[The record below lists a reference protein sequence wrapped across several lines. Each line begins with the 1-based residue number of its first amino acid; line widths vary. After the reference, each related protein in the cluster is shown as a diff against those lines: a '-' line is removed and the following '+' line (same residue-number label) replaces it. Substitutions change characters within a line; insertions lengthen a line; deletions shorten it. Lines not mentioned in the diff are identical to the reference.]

1 MIWQEQYQHLR
12 EALTAVHEI
21 SEAEAMAALVVE
33 HVGKKKFSQIK
44 QEEVVADEA
53 VQIEQ
58 ILQQL
63 LTHRPLQYVL
73 NEAWFYGLKFEVN
86 ETVLIPRPETEEL
99 VDWIVKEVRAK
110 KYEVRSKPR
119 PTPSPDGLT
128 IAGEPIQKQ
137 NVRDT
142 KQEVQTEDSSYIVHR
157 TSYIS
162 ILDIGTGSGCIP
174 IALKKN
180 LPEAE
185 VSAIDVCSE
194 ALHTAT
200 ANAVN
205 NETEINFQLLD
216 FLDESKWDQL
226 SKYNI
231 IVSNPPYIKTTEANT
246 MSKHVLE
253 FEPHKALF
261 VPDDDA
267 LLFYRKIADFAL
279 QHLQANGAVYVE
291 INQQLGKETVE
302 LFQQKG
308 FTVELRNDMSGNERM
323 VKASL

>member
-1 MIWQEQYQHLR
+1 MTWQEQYQHLR
-12 EALTAVHEI
+12 EALATIHDE
-21 SEAEAMAALVVE
+21 SEAEAIAALMVE
-33 HVGKKKFSQIK
+33 HVAKKKMQQIK
-44 QEEVVADEA
+44 QEIITADEA
-53 VQIEQ
+53 QEIDR
-58 ILQQL
+58 ILKQL

-86 ETVLIPRPETEEL
+86 ESVLIPRPETEEL
-99 VDWIVKEVRAK
+99 VDWTIK
-110 KYEVRSKPR
+110 EVRSKLAQHSLGEVEKCEVR
-119 PTPSPDGLT
+119 SEALTTHYSPLT
-128 IAGEPIQKQ
+128 
-137 NVRDT
+137 
-142 KQEVQTEDSSYIVHR
+142 
-157 TSYIS
+157 

-174 IALKKN
+174 IAIKKN
-180 LPEAE
+180 LPETE

-200 ANAVN
+200 TNAVN
-205 NETEINFQLLD
+205 NETEISFQLLD

-226 SKYNI
+226 SKYDI

-261 VPDDDA
+261 VPDEDA

-279 QHLQANGAVYVE
+279 HHLQPTGAVYVE
-291 INQQLGKETVE
+291 INQQLGKETVG

-308 FTVELRNDMSGNERM
+308 FTLELRNDMSGNERM
-323 VKASL
+323 VKAVL

>member
-1 MIWQEQYQHLR
+1 MTWQEQYQHLR
-12 EALTAVHEI
+12 EALAAIHET
-21 SEAEAMAALVVE
+21 SEAEVMAAMVVE
-33 HVGKKKFSQIK
+33 YVAKKKINHLK
-44 QEEVVADEA
+44 HEEVLIEETQ
-53 VQIEQ
+53 QINQ

-73 NEAWFYGLKFEVN
+73 NEAWFYGLKFEVS

-99 VDWIVKEVRAK
+99 ADWIIKEVRSK
-110 KYEVRSKPR
+110 KYEVRSELL
-119 PTPSPDGLT
+119 TTHYSPLT
-128 IAGEPIQKQ
+128 
-137 NVRDT
+137 
-142 KQEVQTEDSSYIVHR
+142 
-157 TSYIS
+157 

-180 LPEAE
+180 LPETE

-200 ANAVN
+200 TNALN

-226 SKYNI
+226 SKYDI
-231 IVSNPPYIKTTEANT
+231 IVSNPPYIKSTEANT
-246 MSKHVLE
+246 MSKHVLD

-261 VPDDDA
+261 VQDEDA

-279 QHLQANGAVYVE
+279 HHLLPNGAVYVE
-291 INQQLGKETVE
+291 INQQLGQETVE
-302 LFQQKG
+302 LFQQRG
-308 FTVELRNDMSGNERM
+308 FTVELKKDMSGNERM
-323 VKASL
+323 VKARL

>member
-1 MIWQEQYQHLR
+1 MIWQEQYQLLQQ
-12 EALTAVHEI
+12 ALTAVHEI

-33 HVGKKKFSQIK
+33 HVGKKKINQLK
-44 QEEVVADEA
+44 QENISAEETQ
-53 VQIEQ
+53 QIDR

-86 ETVLIPRPETEEL
+86 ESVLIPRPETEEL
-99 VDWIVKEVRAK
+99 VEWIVKEVKTGKWKVGNEESSITDEVRSK
-110 KYEVRSKPR
+110 KYEVR
-119 PTPSPDGLT
+119 
-128 IAGEPIQKQ
+128 
-137 NVRDT
+137 
-142 KQEVQTEDSSYIVHR
+142 TEAPAYIVHR

-162 ILDIGTGSGCIP
+162 LLDIGTGSGCIP
-174 IALKKN
+174 ISLKKN
-180 LPEAE
+180 VPETE
-185 VSAIDVCSE
+185 VSAIDVCGE

-200 ANAVN
+200 INAVN
-205 NETEINFQLLD
+205 NETEVNFQLLD

-226 SKYNI
+226 GKYDI

-279 QHLQANGAVYVE
+279 QHLQPNGAVYVE

-308 FTVELRNDMSGNERM
+308 FSVELRKDMSGNERM
-323 VKASL
+323 VKASR

>member
-1 MIWQEQYQHLR
+1 
-12 EALTAVHEI
+12 
-21 SEAEAMAALVVE
+21 MAALVVE
-33 HVGKKKFSQIK
+33 HVGKKKVNQLK
-44 QEEVVADEA
+44 QEEVTIDET
-53 VQIEQ
+53 QEIDG

-86 ETVLIPRPETEEL
+86 ESVLIPRPETEEL
-99 VDWIVKEVRAK
+99 VDWIVKEVESGEESTTDEVRNT
-110 KYEVRSKPR
+110 KYEVRDAASLL
-119 PTPSPDGLT
+119 TTHHSPLT
-128 IAGEPIQKQ
+128 
-137 NVRDT
+137 
-142 KQEVQTEDSSYIVHR
+142 
-157 TSYIS
+157 

-194 ALHTAT
+194 ALHVAIN
-200 ANAVN
+200 NAVN

-216 FLDESKWDQL
+216 FLDESKWNNL
-226 SKYNI
+226 GKYDI
-231 IVSNPPYIKTTEANT
+231 IVSNPPYIKTTEVNT

-261 VPDDDA
+261 VPDEDA

-279 QHLQANGAVYVE
+279 QHLQTHGAVYVE

-308 FTVELRNDMSGNERM
+308 FTVELRKDMSGNERM